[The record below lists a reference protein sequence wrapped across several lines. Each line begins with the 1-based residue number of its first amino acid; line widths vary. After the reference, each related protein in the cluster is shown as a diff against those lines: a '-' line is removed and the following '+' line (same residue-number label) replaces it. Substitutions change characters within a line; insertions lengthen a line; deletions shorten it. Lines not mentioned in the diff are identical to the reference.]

1 MPPDRD
7 EDEFAEFETDEA
19 TFDAMMAEAEPA
31 ELVPPPARVTTV
43 LSPARDVVT
52 FAHGLPVTI
61 SVATSAATGEIQQET
76 IRVQP
81 IRQDRYVERVAS

>member
-1 MPPDRD
+1 MPDS
-7 EDEFAEFETDEA
+7 DEFAEFETDEA

-31 ELVPPPARVTTV
+31 ELVPPPARMTTV

-61 SVATSAATGEIQQET
+61 GVATSADAGEIQQGP
-76 IRVQP
+76 IRALP
-81 IRQDRYVERVAS
+81 IRQDRYAERVAS